1 MLIYYIY
8 TRTYPFTGSNTFWS
22 LESIKNHE
30 PDLTPF
36 RDNSHLKSLLAAM
49 LRKNPDERMSIR
61 EMKASP
67 YFADIDFTTIF
78 TKESPYPLLKR

>member
-1 MLIYYIY
+1 
-8 TRTYPFTGSNTFWS
+8 
-22 LESIKNHE
+22 
-30 PDLTPF
+30 
-36 RDNSHLKSLLAAM
+36 M

-61 EMKASP
+61 EIKASP